1 MENKIQKAIGIIA
14 FILIFA
20 SIVINPVIG
29 ERKNMLDI
37 PGYYNPEKGYFG
49 GYHVRDGEYVWWT
62 IVWPTYRMPIY
73 KTDLTNGRVIKSFD
87 YQIKDDY
94 VVAGHHGGLEWDGEC
109 FWYVDTDGN
118 RRFKI
123 ENIPNDLPI
132 AYIDPISPKIVAL
145 GEEVSFKGHGKD
157 GDGSIRE
164 YEWASN
170 IDGDLSN
177 SNSFTTS
184 SISLGKH
191 TISFRV
197 KDDEGAWSE
206 KVSTSLDVKQAG
218 SIFISSPKGAKVY
231 LDGIYKGVAPLAMST
246 TEGSHSIKLIKFPY
260 KYQSKTIVVLP
271 DTISEVNA
279 VSSLNFLVIAFLAFA
294 VVAPSTAIYW
304 RVSAKRR
311 EREREYERNKEKYRA
326 KVEQWKA
333 EGYKVDELEE
343 MLK

>member
-1 MENKIQKAIGIIA
+1 MVVDGAKHIPNRKI
-14 FILIFA
+14 
-20 SIVINPVIG
+20 
-29 ERKNMLDI
+29 
-37 PGYYNPEKGYFG
+37 
-49 GYHVRDGEYVWWT
+49 
-62 IVWPTYRMPIY
+62 
-73 KTDLTNGRVIKSFD
+73 IKSFD
-87 YQIKDDY
+87 DQIKDDY

-118 RRFKI
+118 HRFKI
-123 ENIPNDLPI
+123 ENIPNNVPI
-132 AYIDPISPKIVAL
+132 AHIDSMSPKIAAL
-145 GEEVSFKGHGKD
+145 EEEVSFKGHGKD

-164 YEWASN
+164 CEWASSL
-170 IDGDLSN
+170 GGLLSN

-184 SISLGKH
+184 SLSLGKH

-218 SIFISSPKGAKVY
+218 SIAISSPKGAKVY
-231 LDGIYKGVAPLAMST
+231 LNGIYKGVAPLAIST

-260 KYQSKTIVVLP
+260 KDQSKTIEVLP
-271 DTISEVNA
+271 DTTTEVNA
-279 VSSLNFLVIAFLAFA
+279 VLSLNFPIIAILAFA
-294 VVAPSTAIYW
+294 VIVPSTAIYW

-311 EREREYERNKEKYRA
+311 EKEREYKRKKEEYGA